1 MNNILIKLTVISLF
15 VSCST
20 LKKTLIYSSLAGG
33 MAGATSGVLLSP
45 DKESQGANAAVFGL
59 IGAGV
64 AVLAGYAL
72 YQDDPRN
79 QKLKPMLDMKSDDP
93 NKVDLD
99 LDGLN
104 IEASLSQ
111 SDKYISPKMKLPK
124 ELEGKI
130 KKQYLIKY
138 QSKERYINKGTKTF
152 YIPPFQIYEHAYGQ

>member
-1 MNNILIKLTVISLF
+1 MTSHLKIILLVSFIT
-15 VSCST
+15 SCST
-20 LKKTLIYSSLAGG
+20 LKKTIIYSSLAGG

-45 DKESQGANAAVFGL
+45 DKENRGANAAVFGL

-64 AVLAGYAL
+64 AALAGYAL
-72 YQDDPRN
+72 YQEDPRN
-79 QKLKPMLDMKSDDP
+79 QKLKPMLDMDLDNP

-104 IEASLSQ
+104 IEANLSQ
-111 SDKYISPKMKLPK
+111 SDKYMSPKMDLPK

-138 QSKERYINKGTKTF
+138 QSKERYINKGAKTY
-152 YIPPFQIYEHAYGQ
+152 YIPPFQIYEHAYDQ

>member
-1 MNNILIKLTVISLF
+1 MKKHIYLLITILLIS
-15 VSCST
+15 SCST

-33 MAGATSGVLLSP
+33 MAGATTGVLLSP
-45 DKESQGANAAVFGL
+45 NKESQGANAAVFGL
-59 IGAGV
+59 VGAGI

-72 YQDDPRN
+72 YQEDPRN
-79 QKLKPMLDMKSDDP
+79 QKLKPMLDMKEDDP

-111 SDKYISPKMKLPK
+111 SEKYMSPKMKLPK

-130 KKQYLIKY
+130 KNQYLIKY
-138 QSKERYINKGTKTF
+138 QSKERYINKGAKTF
-152 YIPPFQIYEHAYGQ
+152 YIPPFQIYEHAYDQ